1 MKAAILHRFDRGSFG
16 GVVLAAAVLLGLLAA
31 VWHALEPLFAAWSA
45 PEYSHAW
52 LILPLAGLVFLHR
65 LRGVRVGGSR
75 LPGVLIAASSIGVM
89 VLGWAAGSYTAVLYG
104 AILSVCGF
112 VWSIVGTQ
120 AMKVLAAPLTYL
132 LFMVPIPIALAIP
145 TTAEMQLLSSKLGL
159 GLMKVLALPASLD
172 GNIVILPSARLEVAA
187 ACSGLRYLFPLISFA
202 FLVAMLLE
210 DRFWKKALIVLSSI
224 PIAIVT
230 NASRIALIALLLE
243 RFGIDT
249 TADTA
254 HEFEG
259 FAVFALCL
267 VLLFIEVW
275 VLLRIGKPAGRF
287 AASDLLAFNAREW
300 PRLIGWPVP
309 CPAIVSAAILL
320 LGTGIVANLPARV
333 EHPPVRQ
340 PFALFPMEFGSWRG
354 VPKTLGAESLTA
366 LGLTDYL
373 LADYRP
379 DSRDDAPPLNLYIA
393 YYASQRNGLHAHSPQ
408 LCIPGGGWS
417 IIQQTVVALP
427 WSDGQSIEVNRV
439 VIEKRGLKQ
448 VVYYWFEER
457 GRHIAAER
465 TLKYYA
471 LRDALFDNRS
481 DGALVRIVAPLN
493 ADDYGAAA
501 DTLAGRL
508 LANAS
513 SLFQAFVPGRV
524 PHSSEAKVFH
534 RQFQ

>member
-1 MKAAILHRFDRGSFG
+1 MKAAILHRLDRNGFG
-16 GVVLAAAVLLGLLAA
+16 GVLAATVLLGLLAA
-31 VWHALEPLFAAWSA
+31 VWHALEPLLAAWSQ

-65 LRGVRVGGSR
+65 LRVVRIGGWR
-75 LPGVLIAASSIGVM
+75 LPGVLIVAVSIGAM

-104 AILSVCGF
+104 AILGVSGF
-112 VWSIVGTQ
+112 VWSIVGTE

-145 TTAEMQLLSSKLGL
+145 ITSEMQLVSSKLGL
-159 GLMKVLALPASLD
+159 GLMKLLALSASLD

-202 FLVAMLLE
+202 FLVAMLLD

-249 TADTA
+249 TAGAA

-267 VLLFIEVW
+267 VLLFVEVRI
-275 VLLRIGKPAGRF
+275 LLAIGRPAGRF
-287 AASDLLAFNAREW
+287 VASDLLTFDPGELRRLMWRRMPRPAFMT
-300 PRLIGWPVP
+300 
-309 CPAIVSAAILL
+309 AAILL
-320 LGTGIVANLPARV
+320 LGTGLMACLPARI
-333 EHPPVRQ
+333 EQTPARL
-340 PFALFPMEFGSWRG
+340 PFALFPMEFGAWRG
-354 VPKTLGAESLTA
+354 VPQTLDNESLNA

-373 LADYRP
+373 LADYQT
-379 DSRDDAPPLNLYIA
+379 DSPGDSATLNFYVA
-393 YYASQRNGLHAHSPQ
+393 YYASQRDGLHAHSPQ

-417 IIQQTVVALP
+417 IIQQTIVALP
-427 WSDGQSIEVNRV
+427 WSDGQSIDVNRV
-439 VIEKRGLKQ
+439 VVEKKGIKQ

-457 GRHIAAER
+457 GRHIAKEG
-465 TLKYYA
+465 TLKYFA
-471 LRDALFDNRS
+471 LRDALLDNRS
-481 DGALVRIVAPLN
+481 DGALVRIVLTPN
-493 ADDYGAAA
+493 ADDIPALDSLAAQFAAA
-501 DTLAGRL
+501 
-508 LANAS
+508 AS
-513 SLFQAFVPGRV
+513 GLVPTYVPGPEPR
-524 PHSSEAKVFH
+524 
-534 RQFQ
+534 